1 MHILIKQL
9 EEDCKQYDALF
20 SKYQRLKS
28 DDFSGAWEISQTA
41 LVLADRWNDINLCA
55 NQLAQTEDYKKSEL
69 SQWAYGRYMLLRQ
82 MHEKARMVWNK
93 GESDARDIER
103 MERWAQKQA
112 QVQAIR
118 RGE

>member
-1 MHILIKQL
+1 MINIKHL
-9 EEDCKQYDALF
+9 EEDCRQYDSLF
-20 SKYQRLKS
+20 ARYHRLKS
-28 DDFSGAWEISQTA
+28 DDFTGAWEISQTA
-41 LVLADRWNDINLCA
+41 LVLADRWNDINLQSAQMA
-55 NQLAQTEDYKKSEL
+55 NAGDYKKSDF

-93 GESDARDIER
+93 GETDARDIER

-112 QVQAIR
+112 QTQAIR